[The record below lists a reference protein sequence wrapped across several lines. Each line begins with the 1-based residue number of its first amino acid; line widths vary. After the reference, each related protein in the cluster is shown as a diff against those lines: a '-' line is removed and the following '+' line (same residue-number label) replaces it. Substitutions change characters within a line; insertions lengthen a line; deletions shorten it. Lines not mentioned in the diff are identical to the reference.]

1 MELTL
6 HRDFSEIPADAWNEL
21 AQAGISNTPFARHEY
36 LSQWW
41 KTKGG
46 GEWSE
51 AELVLVSASEA
62 GRLVGIAP
70 LFAAQHDGRETLLLV
85 GSIEISDYLDL
96 LVRAQDLETLLS
108 NLLDFLEKD
117 PRWRDLPLD
126 WYNLPDASPTL
137 KALRAEAERR
147 GMTYEQEI
155 YRPTPRIPLSGD
167 FDTFLDGLDK
177 KQRHEIRRKMRR
189 AGESPFPV
197 RFHILERED
206 ELEAETEAFL
216 GLMAQDSNKAEFL
229 RPAMRQHMRDVIR
242 MAFDGK
248 YLWMVSLTVDGER
261 AAAALNFDY
270 DNRIWGYNSGVNRAF
285 MDLSPG
291 WVLLTH
297 QIQWACEHGRSE
309 FDFMRGGEEYKYRF
323 GAVDR
328 HVLRATV
335 ARATGGD
342 VGDKTFGV

>member
-6 HRDFSEIPADAWNEL
+6 HRDFSEFPADAWNEL

-41 KTKGG
+41 KTRGG

-62 GRLVGIAP
+62 GRLVGLAP
-70 LFAAQHDGRETLLLV
+70 LFAAEHDGRESLLLV

-96 LVRAQDLETLLS
+96 IVRAPDLEPFLS
-108 NLLDFLEKD
+108 KLLDLLQET
-117 PRWRDLPLD
+117 PRWRDVALD

-137 KALRAEAERR
+137 AALRAESERR
-147 GMTYEQEI
+147 GLRYKQEV
-155 YRPTPRIPLSGD
+155 YRPTPQIALNGD
-167 FDTFLDGLDK
+167 FEAFLAGLDK

-189 AGESPFPV
+189 AADSGFPV
-197 RFHILERED
+197 KFHILERED

-216 GLMAQDSNKAEFL
+216 GLMAQDTNKAQFL
-229 RPAMRQHMRDVIR
+229 RPAMREHMREVIR
-242 MAFDGK
+242 MAFAGK

-270 DNRIWGYNSGVNRAF
+270 DNRIWGYNSGVNRAY
-285 MDLSPG
+285 MELSPG

-328 HVLRATV
+328 HVLRASV
-335 ARATGGD
+335 APA
-342 VGDKTFGV
+342 